1 MDKATEAAISE
12 TAAELKPAAR
22 AWRFYY
28 LHAFLENFL
37 PLALILLIWEGVAR
51 LEIIH
56 PALFPTVTEIFTK
69 MWELT
74 LEGIFLREVLH
85 SFAWFLS
92 SVFFAMILGIL
103 RSLLSGSTC
112 W

>member
-1 MDKATEAAISE
+1 MDKATEAVISE

-22 AWRFYY
+22 AWRVYY

-56 PALFPTVTEIFTK
+56 PALFPTVTGFFTM

-74 LEGIFLREVLH
+74 LEGIFLSAVLH
-85 SFAWFLS
+85 SFA
-92 SVFFAMILGIL
+92 
-103 RSLLSGSTC
+103 RLLSRVFLAMTV
-112 W
+112 